1 MNAKVEQ
8 STGNSAIDL
17 VKLSLAGLLIV
28 AGLVG
33 FYYFAGTWTTAL
45 RIVALIGAF
54 VLAGVVGAATHTG
67 RSLRVFISES
77 QFELRKVVW
86 PTRDETIRTTG
97 VIIAVV
103 IIISLILGL
112 IDLILKWVVMDWL
125 LTLGH

>member
-33 FYYFAGTWTTAL
+33 FYYFAGAWTTAL

-77 QFELRKVVW
+77 QFELRKVVLIEASGND
-86 PTRDETIRTTG
+86 PFIVMPSAPHPQRLRGRADPGGHRG
-97 VIIAVV
+97 DRKSVV
-103 IIISLILGL
+103 
-112 IDLILKWVVMDWL
+112 
-125 LTLGH
+125 

>member
-86 PTRDETIRTTG
+86 PTMNATVE
-97 VIIAVV
+97 
-103 IIISLILGL
+103 SNH
-112 IDLILKWVVMDWL
+112 L
-125 LTLGH
+125 LPAPKRQHKQYLNGHYFG